1 MRDTIKL
8 RVYSPTQGGGNGSF
22 RLIWEKLL
30 LETWRDYKEAWYK
43 GALTKPI
50 NELDVDEE
58 WLRINFNDNCD
69 RDGLKQGDLLCVGK
83 KQCYII

>member
-30 LETWRDYKEAWYK
+30 L
-43 GALTKPI
+43 
-50 NELDVDEE
+50 DEE
-58 WLRINFNDNCD
+58 WLRTHFNDNSD